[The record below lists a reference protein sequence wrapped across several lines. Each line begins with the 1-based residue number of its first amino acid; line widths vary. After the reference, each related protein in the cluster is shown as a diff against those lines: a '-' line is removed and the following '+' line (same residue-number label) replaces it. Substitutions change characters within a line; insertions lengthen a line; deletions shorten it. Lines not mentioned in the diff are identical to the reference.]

1 MNSKSVKVAAVTPEL
16 LLANPPEN
24 VRKIVEEIRQCF
36 EKGVSLA
43 VFPELSIVGYTCGD
57 LFYQDTLLD
66 SCKDALLHAVE
77 KTKKFN
83 IVSVVGLPLIY
94 EGRLYN
100 CAAVFGH
107 GKIYG
112 IVPKSFLPNYN
123 EFYEKR
129 WFSSGIGLV
138 NAYVTIDQ
146 FERIPFG
153 VDVLFQTN
161 DGWKLGIEIC
171 EDLWA
176 VIPPSSSQSLNGANV
191 IANLSAS
198 NDLVGKSK
206 YRRDLVAQQSA
217 RCVVGYI
224 YSSSGEGESSTD
236 NVYSGHRLIADN
248 GKILQETEDY
258 YSDSSVI
265 YADLDLTALQH
276 DRFKNSSFTESAS
289 SHHVRISSITMS
301 KGPNKAIKLTA
312 PQRFPFV
319 PSNTDDRIEVCNRI
333 LNIQAY
339 GLARRLRHMNCA
351 RPVIGLSGGLD
362 STLALL
368 VTILA
373 VKKLSMSVSEIIPI
387 TMPGFGTSTRTFGNV
402 QKLVKGLGLT
412 LKEISIV
419 DSVRQHFSDIGHDEE
434 DHNVV
439 YENAQ
444 ARERTKILMDVANQN
459 NGMVVGTGD
468 LSEAALGWCTYNG
481 DQMSM
486 YHVNIGVP
494 KTLVQYVI
502 ETCASMPTFF
512 EISET
517 LMDILDTPIS
527 PELLPLSESGEQSQA
542 TESSVGPYELC
553 DFFLYHFC
561 RYGRSP
567 TEITDLA
574 TLAFESAYSSEEIL
588 SALYDFYNRFFSQ
601 QFKRSAMPDG
611 PKIGSVALSPRGDW
625 RMPSDAQ
632 QSLWIKELNIN

>member
-206 YRRDLVAQQSA
+206 YR
-217 RCVVGYI
+217 
-224 YSSSGEGESSTD
+224 
-236 NVYSGHRLIADN
+236 
-248 GKILQETEDY
+248 
-258 YSDSSVI
+258 
-265 YADLDLTALQH
+265 
-276 DRFKNSSFTESAS
+276 
-289 SHHVRISSITMS
+289 
-301 KGPNKAIKLTA
+301 
-312 PQRFPFV
+312 
-319 PSNTDDRIEVCNRI
+319 
-333 LNIQAY
+333 
-339 GLARRLRHMNCA
+339 
-351 RPVIGLSGGLD
+351 
-362 STLALL
+362 
-368 VTILA
+368 
-373 VKKLSMSVSEIIPI
+373 
-387 TMPGFGTSTRTFGNV
+387 
-402 QKLVKGLGLT
+402 
-412 LKEISIV
+412 
-419 DSVRQHFSDIGHDEE
+419 
-434 DHNVV
+434 
-439 YENAQ
+439 
-444 ARERTKILMDVANQN
+444 
-459 NGMVVGTGD
+459 
-468 LSEAALGWCTYNG
+468 
-481 DQMSM
+481 
-486 YHVNIGVP
+486 
-494 KTLVQYVI
+494 
-502 ETCASMPTFF
+502 
-512 EISET
+512 
-517 LMDILDTPIS
+517 
-527 PELLPLSESGEQSQA
+527 
-542 TESSVGPYELC
+542 
-553 DFFLYHFC
+553 
-561 RYGRSP
+561 
-567 TEITDLA
+567 
-574 TLAFESAYSSEEIL
+574 
-588 SALYDFYNRFFSQ
+588 
-601 QFKRSAMPDG
+601 
-611 PKIGSVALSPRGDW
+611 
-625 RMPSDAQ
+625 
-632 QSLWIKELNIN
+632 